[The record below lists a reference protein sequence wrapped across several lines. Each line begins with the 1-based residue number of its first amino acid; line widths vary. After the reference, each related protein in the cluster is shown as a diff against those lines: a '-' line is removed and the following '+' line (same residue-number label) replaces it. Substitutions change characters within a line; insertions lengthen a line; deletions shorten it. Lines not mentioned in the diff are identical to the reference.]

1 MMFHI
6 NLTFN
11 HAIRGKSSL
20 FLLPGLRGPIVQITL
35 AFIVFIFFFLSFF
48 SASVAPICVVAYN
61 KIK

>member
-48 SASVAPICVVAYN
+48 FCLGSTYLCCGI
-61 KIK
+61 